1 MIGLDGAGKTTMLY
15 QIKLGEAPSTVP
27 TIGFNVE
34 KVKFKNVEFTLWDI
48 GGQTN
53 IRKLWNFYYDN
64 TDAVIFMVDSSDS
77 ERYELAK

>member
-1 MIGLDGAGKTTMLY
+1 M
-15 QIKLGEAPSTVP
+15 
-27 TIGFNVE
+27 
-34 KVKFKNVEFTLWDI
+34 EFTLWDI

-77 ERYELAK
+77 ERYEEAK